1 MGKDIKNNTSFKS
14 PLRGDLEGA
23 RVYGLPYCDS
33 TAAAIKWMEQN
44 DIENTLHNY
53 KTDGITE
60 KKLAEWIKQSGW
72 EKLLNKRSTTWRSL
86 SKESQDKVVDESSAI
101 KAMME
106 NTSLIKRPVIE
117 YEKELLVGFDEKKLS
132 ILLD

>member
-1 MGKDIKNNTSFKS
+1 MMAKVK
-14 PLRGDLEGA
+14 L
-23 RVYGLPYCDS
+23 YGLPYCDS
-33 TAAAIKWMEQN
+33 TAAVIKWMEQN

-53 KTDGITE
+53 KTEGITE
-60 KKLAEWIKQSGW
+60 KKLAEWTKQLGW

-86 SKESQDKVVDESSAI
+86 SKEAQDKVVDESSAI

-117 YEKELLVGFDEKKLS
+117 YEKELIVGFDEKKLT
-132 ILLD
+132 ILLR

>member
-14 PLRGDLEGA
+14 PLRGDLEGVM
-23 RVYGLPYCDS
+23 VYGLPYCDS

-60 KKLAEWIKQSGW
+60 KKLAE
-72 EKLLNKRSTTWRSL
+72 
-86 SKESQDKVVDESSAI
+86 
-101 KAMME
+101 
-106 NTSLIKRPVIE
+106 
-117 YEKELLVGFDEKKLS
+117 
-132 ILLD
+132 

>member
-1 MGKDIKNNTSFKS
+1 MNNTTNHDALQNISTDKRRE
-14 PLRGDLEGA
+14 LVVL
-23 RVYGLPYCDS
+23 YGLPYCDS
-33 TAAAIKWMEQN
+33 TAAAIKWLEEN

-60 KKLAEWIKQSGW
+60 SKLTEWSKQLGW

-86 SKESQDKVVDESSAI
+86 SKEKQDSIIDESTAI

-117 YEKELLVGFDEKKLS
+117 YGNKLMVGFDEKRLKN
-132 ILLD
+132 LLG

>member
-23 RVYGLPYCDS
+23 RVYGLPYCDG
-33 TAAAIKWMEQN
+33 TQAVMNWFEKKG
-44 DIENTLHNY
+44 IETILHNY

-60 KKLAEWIKQSGW
+60 KKLAEWTNQLGW

-86 SKESQDKVVDESSAI
+86 SKEAQDKVVDESSAI
-101 KAMME
+101 NAMLQ

-117 YEKELLVGFDEKKLS
+117 YRSNLLAGFDEKLLTK
-132 ILLD
+132 ILG